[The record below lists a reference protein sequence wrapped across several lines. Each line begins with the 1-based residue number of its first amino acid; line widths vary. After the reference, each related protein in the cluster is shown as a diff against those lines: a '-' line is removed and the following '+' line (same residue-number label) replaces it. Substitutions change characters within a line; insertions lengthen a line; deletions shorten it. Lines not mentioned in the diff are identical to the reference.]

1 MAAACSSGEP
11 YQNLH
16 FLKSF
21 FIRDEHGCKGNLDN
35 IAPLNLA
42 REDFILAA
50 AGCTALSKDGPLDG
64 GCKEEEGTGV
74 DEEELLL
81 GAEEDGRG
89 SADAA
94 TDRAASLSS
103 TEIRESAPAVN
114 KNKAINNK
122 NIPSSKISIRNTNN
136 KNIK

>member
-1 MAAACSSGEP
+1 MRCSSMKWTDCGCCLFQWKTLPE
-11 YQNLH
+11 
-16 FLKSF
+16 FTFIKSY
-21 FIRDEHGCKGNLDN
+21 FIRNEHGYKGNLDN

-50 AGCTALSKDGPLDG
+50 AGCTALSEDGPLDG

-114 KNKAINNK
+114 
-122 NIPSSKISIRNTNN
+122 
-136 KNIK
+136 